1 MIFFQK
7 FILWGLP
14 LVLLPVI
21 IHLINRM
28 RHKPKQWAAMQFLLA
43 ATRSS
48 TSHAK
53 LRNLLIMLMRILAVL
68 TLLLFLARPLVGGWV
83 GWALG
88 GAPDVILLLVDRS
101 ATMESRIT
109 GADESRREYALKMI
123 ADAADKFE
131 NNSHLLLLDSATR
144 KVHEITTAS
153 SLF

>member
-48 TSHAK
+48 TTS
-53 LRNLLIMLMRILAVL
+53 
-68 TLLLFLARPLVGGWV
+68 
-83 GWALG
+83 
-88 GAPDVILLLVDRS
+88 
-101 ATMESRIT
+101 
-109 GADESRREYALKMI
+109 
-123 ADAADKFE
+123 
-131 NNSHLLLLDSATR
+131 
-144 KVHEITTAS
+144 
-153 SLF
+153 

>member
-28 RHKPKQWAAMQFLLA
+28 RHRPRQWAAMQFLLA

-53 LRNLLIMLMRILAVL
+53 LRNLLIMLMRIRCLNKRCLSITRSNIMCVL
-68 TLLLFLARPLVGGWV
+68 
-83 GWALG
+83 
-88 GAPDVILLLVDRS
+88 
-101 ATMESRIT
+101 
-109 GADESRREYALKMI
+109 
-123 ADAADKFE
+123 
-131 NNSHLLLLDSATR
+131 
-144 KVHEITTAS
+144 
-153 SLF
+153 